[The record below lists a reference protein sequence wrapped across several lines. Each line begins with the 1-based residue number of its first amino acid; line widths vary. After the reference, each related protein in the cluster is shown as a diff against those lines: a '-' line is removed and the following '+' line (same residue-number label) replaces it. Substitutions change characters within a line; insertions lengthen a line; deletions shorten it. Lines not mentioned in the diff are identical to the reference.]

1 MNAVPD
7 DMLLEIFSYVSQK
20 EVILSVRRVCVRW
33 YKVSY
38 TGDLW
43 HTIDLTKYKEKSI
56 QAAMVSNLKHIQDH
70 VKTLTV
76 APRLLQTIFNNHI
89 WQFLT
94 LKQLHLT
101 SLVGQTTTI
110 LGEPN
115 LRYPRLEKVSFE
127 SFTDNDTILSAFSDF
142 TIDTLSWK
150 YNGPFSSF
158 RDSIVTL
165 NEMENLQKIRI
176 HLYNLDNESLNYLL
190 KNCKILTSL
199 ELYIC
204 NLNITD
210 DAFLSLKRKCQL
222 TEFGLPY
229 TSITDI
235 ALQII
240 SDACPH
246 LKVINISNC
255 YQITDTGLSYL
266 AENCVRLEN
275 INISNIPS
283 LTRRSIYKIA
293 DHCISLKTLNVK
305 KSNGV
310 ENDAITN
317 ILQKCSQLV
326 KLDISHCQNVTKSWL
341 SEKNTICMNVALSL
355 SLREIFLNGNG
366 SITSAVLMRILTSC
380 TCLKHIGVAN
390 CISIYGL
397 IIENWTEHPQP
408 LPCACKSTR
417 ISSTVDNS
425 KRVENSKHSHIIS
438 INLNMSSNIEDTTI
452 TQITDI
458 CPDLR
463 HINLSGCAKLTTNIL
478 PTIFRNCCFI
488 DKIELQKMLFLRENH
503 IED

>member
-115 LRYPRLEKVSFE
+115 LRYPRLEKVTFE
-127 SFTDNDTILSAFSDF
+127 SFTDNDMILSAFSDF

-165 NEMENLQKIRI
+165 NKMENLQKIRI

-229 TSITDI
+229 TSISDI

-283 LTRRSIYKIA
+283 LTRRSIHTIA

-310 ENDAITN
+310 ENDVITN

-341 SEKNTICMNVALSL
+341 SKKNTISMNVALSL

-397 IIENWTEHPQP
+397 IIENWTEHLQP
-408 LPCACKSTR
+408 VPCACKSTR

-452 TQITDI
+452 TQITEI

-463 HINLSGCAKLTTNIL
+463 QINLSGCTKLTANIL

-503 IED
+503 IEN

>member
-1 MNAVPD
+1 MNTVPD

-20 EVILSVRRVCVRW
+20 EVILNVRRVCVRW
-33 YKVSY
+33 YKLSY

-43 HTIDLTKYKEKSI
+43 HSIDLTKYKEKSV

-70 VKTLTV
+70 VKTLAV
-76 APRLLQTIFNNHI
+76 APRLLQTIFKNDI
-89 WQFLT
+89 WQFLN
-94 LKQLHLT
+94 LKQLNLT

-115 LRYPRLEKVSFE
+115 LRYPRLEKVTFE
-127 SFTDNDTILSAFSDF
+127 SYTDNDMILSAFSDF

-150 YNGPFSSF
+150 YNGPFSRF

-204 NLNITD
+204 NLNISD
-210 DAFLSLKRKCQL
+210 DAFLSLQRKCQL

-235 ALQII
+235 SLQII
-240 SDACPH
+240 SDACPR

-255 YQITDTGLSYL
+255 YQITDRGLSYL
-266 AENCVRLEN
+266 AENCVRLEH
-275 INISNIPS
+275 IAISSIPS
-283 LTRRSIYKIA
+283 LTRRSINKIA
-293 DHCISLKTLNVK
+293 DNCVSLKTLNVK
-305 KSNGV
+305 KCNGV
-310 ENDAITN
+310 ENDTITT
-317 ILQKCSQLV
+317 ILQKCPQLV
-326 KLDISHCQNVTKSWL
+326 RLDISHCQNVTKSWL
-341 SEKNTICMNVALSL
+341 SERNTISMNVVLSL

-366 SITSAVLMRILTSC
+366 SITSAVLIRILTSC
-380 TCLKHIGVAN
+380 TCLKHMGVAN

-397 IIENWTEHPQP
+397 VIENSTEHRQP
-408 LPCACKSTR
+408 ISCDCKSTR
-417 ISSTVDNS
+417 ISSTVDY
-425 KRVENSKHSHIIS
+425 SKHSHIIS
-438 INLNMSSNIEDTTI
+438 INLNMSSNVEDSTI
-452 TQITDI
+452 TQITKI

-463 HINLSGCAKLTTNIL
+463 HIKLSGCTNLTTNII

-488 DKIELQKMLFLRENH
+488 DKIELQKMSFLRVNH
-503 IED
+503 VED

>member
-1 MNAVPD
+1 
-7 DMLLEIFSYVSQK
+7 
-20 EVILSVRRVCVRW
+20 
-33 YKVSY
+33 
-38 TGDLW
+38 
-43 HTIDLTKYKEKSI
+43 
-56 QAAMVSNLKHIQDH
+56 
-70 VKTLTV
+70 
-76 APRLLQTIFNNHI
+76 
-89 WQFLT
+89 
-94 LKQLHLT
+94 
-101 SLVGQTTTI
+101 
-110 LGEPN
+110 
-115 LRYPRLEKVSFE
+115 
-127 SFTDNDTILSAFSDF
+127 
-142 TIDTLSWK
+142 
-150 YNGPFSSF
+150 
-158 RDSIVTL
+158 
-165 NEMENLQKIRI
+165 
-176 HLYNLDNESLNYLL
+176 
-190 KNCKILTSL
+190 
-199 ELYIC
+199 
-204 NLNITD
+204 
-210 DAFLSLKRKCQL
+210 
-222 TEFGLPY
+222 
-229 TSITDI
+229 
-235 ALQII
+235 
-240 SDACPH
+240 
-246 LKVINISNC
+246 
-255 YQITDTGLSYL
+255 L

-283 LTRRSIYKIA
+283 LTRRSIHTIA

-341 SEKNTICMNVALSL
+341 SEKNTISMNVALSL

-408 LPCACKSTR
+408 VPCACKSTR

-463 HINLSGCAKLTTNIL
+463 QINLSGCTKLTANIL

-503 IED
+503 IEN